1 MDNASTAGTA
11 GAAPGFLRRNRGK
24 LILVA
29 LPVVVLGVLA
39 LWTLAALAFSYSDG
53 ERVGFVQK
61 LSKKGWVCRT
71 WEGELAMNPVPGSPP
86 QIFTFTVPDEAV
98 AQRISQSEGKRVSL
112 RYEEKMGIPSSC
124 FGDSRYWIR
133 DVRVVGR

>member
-112 RYEEKMGIPSSC
+112 RYEEKKGIPSSC

>member
-1 MDNASTAGTA
+1 MDKASTDGA
-11 GAAPGFLRRNRGK
+11 AAPGFLRRHRGK

-39 LWTLAALAFSYSDG
+39 LYTFATLAFSYSDG

-112 RYEEKMGIPSSC
+112 RYQEKKGIPTSC